1 MTISAADLAIEFGPI
16 IHAGQVSDAVQETI
30 EYWIS
35 TYLAE
40 MARRDPGTEAG
51 STLPPFRSYPISLD
65 TERFA
70 EEQLPACVIVVPG
83 IVGTPIKRGNGSFIA
98 EWAVGLGIGV
108 TGQSKART
116 ARLAQ
121 LYTVAVRSILL
132 QKHSLSG
139 SGDVPFA
146 DGVTWDMEHYMAV
159 DRSQDA
165 RTMVIGMLQFHVMV
179 SNAASGFGGPTVP
192 LNGEPPTGWPTV
204 AETFFSVDGY
214 SPEEVVPPN
223 PPETNP
229 QETP

>member
-1 MTISAADLAIEFGPI
+1 MTVDLAIDFGPI
-16 IHAGQVSDAVQETI
+16 IHAGMVSDAVHDTI
-30 EYWIS
+30 DHWIE

-40 MARRDPGTEAG
+40 MARRDSDTEAG

-83 IVGTPIKRGNGSFIA
+83 IVGTPVKRGNGSFIA
-98 EWAVGLGIGV
+98 EWQVGLGIGV
-108 TGQSKART
+108 TGQNKART

-121 LYTVAVRSILL
+121 LYTVAVRSIIL

-139 SGDVPFA
+139 GGDAPFA
-146 DGVTWDMEHYMAV
+146 DGVTWDIEHYMAV
-159 DRSQDA
+159 DHTQDA
-165 RTMVIGMLQFHVMV
+165 RTMVIGMLQFRVMV
-179 SNAASGFGGPTVP
+179 SNAASAYGGPTTP
-192 LNGEPPTGWPTV
+192 IHDGEPPTGWPTV

-214 SPEEVVPPN
+214 TTDQTIPPN
-223 PPETNP
+223 PPETHS